1 MSLSSVSSQAARQM
15 QEQGAWLIDI
25 RAPDEHARE
34 RIGGARSL
42 PMDRL
47 AAGALAGAP
56 AAVVF
61 HCRSGHR
68 TRLSAQAL
76 AAALPP
82 GCAGHV
88 LDGGLDAWKA
98 QGLPVLRDSR
108 QPLELQRQVQLGA
121 GGLAL
126 LGAVL
131 GATVSPVV
139 APAVGLRGLRPDR
152 GRCHG
157 LLRIGARSDEG
168 ALEPAR
174 PGAVTAPALNP
185 A

>member
-42 PMDRL
+42 PMDPL

-68 TRLSAQAL
+68 TRLNAQAL

-131 GATVSPVV
+131 GATVSPWWHLLSAFVGCGLIV
-139 APAVGLRGLRPDR
+139 AGATGFCGL
-152 GRCHG
+152 
-157 LLRIGARSDEG
+157 ARVLMKAPWNRR
-168 ALEPAR
+168 AL
-174 PGAVTAPALNP
+174 GQ
-185 A
+185 